1 MVTSNDMRNG
11 REPAGEGGTASN
23 AALAGESKPAGG
35 RKPAG
40 EGNAYESNARGV
52 LQLYGA
58 FVEGTP
64 DCTLAVVSS
73 APLSQQARSAL
84 RASAERLGYG
94 EDACA
99 WIVLANEAGELGAS
113 DVLSVVEGLDPFGVV
128 ATDARAVA
136 QLSAAFDTSM
146 KVGASNRAACRT
158 VAALADFEAALQDAE
173 AKQKA
178 WSVLKRLA
186 R

>member
-11 REPAGEGGTASN
+11 RKPAGEGGTASN

-64 DCTLAVVSS
+64 
-73 APLSQQARSAL
+73 
-84 RASAERLGYG
+84 
-94 EDACA
+94 
-99 WIVLANEAGELGAS
+99 EAGELGAS